1 MYRDNLILIWM
12 NLCKKVP
19 GKKVYGKKT
28 WKEKLWGKNP
38 NFLKS
43 LEKMSLEIKSCILDS
58 WDFFSLNSMG
68 AANKVSGN
76 KISGKK
82 VLKKI
87 NPRKR
92 KT

>member
-1 MYRDNLILIWM
+1 
-12 NLCKKVP
+12 
-19 GKKVYGKKT
+19 
-28 WKEKLWGKNP
+28 
-38 NFLKS
+38 
-43 LEKMSLEIKSCILDS
+43 
-58 WDFFSLNSMG
+58 MG

>member
-1 MYRDNLILIWM
+1 
-12 NLCKKVP
+12 
-19 GKKVYGKKT
+19 
-28 WKEKLWGKNP
+28 
-38 NFLKS
+38 
-43 LEKMSLEIKSCILDS
+43 
-58 WDFFSLNSMG
+58 MG

-76 KISGKK
+76 RIPGKK